1 MSHDNENI
9 KNVMEML
16 KQSPL
21 KFTNQRKALIEIIF
35 ANGNTHFT
43 AEDIYIKA
51 QAKKINISLAT
62 IYNNL
67 NSFKSFNMLN
77 VVKTNSDKMYF
88 DTNLKNHHHFYCAET
103 GELTDIKSS
112 KVVIS
117 KLPGVPEG
125 KTIDNV
131 SVVINL
137 NNKTI

>member
-1 MSHDNENI
+1 
-9 KNVMEML
+9 
-16 KQSPL
+16 
-21 KFTNQRKALIEIIF
+21 
-35 ANGNTHFT
+35 
-43 AEDIYIKA
+43 
-51 QAKKINISLAT
+51 
-62 IYNNL
+62 
-67 NSFKSFNMLN
+67 MLN